1 MGKVYFLFYY
11 DCAPVHRATPID
23 AQCDELSVEKPEGP
37 TASQTLFSDI
47 SELSPA
53 MLEGREHLYHLA
65 VFLGSVYILK
75 MSLVNCP
82 TIFTL
87 NCSLKTNVALKE
99 SCLALR
105 GLLCVG
111 GNPERFL
118 RLLGCHSLC

>member
-1 MGKVYFLFYY
+1 MGKVYFLFYH

-23 AQCDELSVEKPEGP
+23 ARCDELSVEKPKGP
-37 TASQTLFSDI
+37 TPSQTLLSDI

-53 MLEGREHLYHLA
+53 ILEGREHLCHLA
-65 VFLGSVYILK
+65 VFLDSVYILK

-87 NCSLKTNVALKE
+87 NCSLKTSVALKE

-105 GLLCVG
+105 ACCVLVET
-111 GNPERFL
+111 PRDF
-118 RLLGCHSLC
+118 CDC